1 MVIGMSGAKQ
11 LELSTCPEQTM
22 LLSFILVS
30 EQIRFNYL
38 DEIHILKYHK
48 SETNKKSDYKILLFI
63 WTFWRYFTVSCCL
76 QVKGILLCHQIL
88 AAFRLTCYFKS
99 NISYWFASILSLTFY
114 IFSQKME
121 ENRKGTQG
129 KNRSESNSNVVL
141 KNYIVRN
148 QQEIHQRPKTFS
160 SKTVSK

>member
-1 MVIGMSGAKQ
+1 MFYKLGKLNWELSWHKHKEYNSLLWNSLALRIVNWSAVAFMDKMVIGMSGAKQ

-76 QVKGILLCHQIL
+76 QTK
-88 AAFRLTCYFKS
+88 RYS
-99 NISYWFASILSLTFY
+99 
-114 IFSQKME
+114 
-121 ENRKGTQG
+121 
-129 KNRSESNSNVVL
+129 
-141 KNYIVRN
+141 
-148 QQEIHQRPKTFS
+148 
-160 SKTVSK
+160 TVSPNIGSL